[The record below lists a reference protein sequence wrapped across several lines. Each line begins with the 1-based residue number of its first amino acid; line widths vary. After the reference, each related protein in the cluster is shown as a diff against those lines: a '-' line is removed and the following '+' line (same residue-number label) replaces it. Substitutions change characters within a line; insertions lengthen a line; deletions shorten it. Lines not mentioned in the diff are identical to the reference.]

1 MGGGGYKASYKALLT
16 GGVQAVPPICGYTG
30 AAAPQEEKEAAWLPL
45 QALPQPLHSVVSA
58 IRIET
63 MSESEFQHRI
73 VQAIIKH
80 QFNTLTHTHTESSAL
95 PPAPERAE
103 QPLPFPVDKEASTK
117 GQGRVRIENRNNKKS
132 PLSS

>member
-1 MGGGGYKASYKALLT
+1 M
-16 GGVQAVPPICGYTG
+16 PPICAYTG
-30 AAAPQEEKEAAWLPL
+30 PSAPQEGREAAWLPL

-58 IRIET
+58 IRRET

-80 QFNTLTHTHTESSAL
+80 QFNTLTHTHRESSAL

-103 QPLPFPVDKEASTK
+103 QPLPFPAHKEASTK
-117 GQGRVRIENRNNKKS
+117 GQGRVRIENRNNKES
-132 PLSS
+132 PLGS